1 MSGHGEKLSRNQE
14 RAITA
19 LLSHSTIG
27 LAAQACG
34 ISEATLW
41 RWLQLPDFQQRYRAA
56 QQTVFANAV
65 AELQKG
71 TTEAAEAL
79 RAVLKDP
86 LAKPGEKVSAARV
99 ILEFSLR
106 TRESLELEER
116 LRALEA
122 AQQKTNIWS
131 KKKA

>member
-1 MSGHGEKLSRNQE
+1 MIGHGEKLSRNQE
-14 RAITA
+14 RAIAA
-19 LLSHSTIG
+19 LLSHSTIRQ
-27 LAAQACG
+27 AAQACG
-34 ISEATLW
+34 LGEATLW

-71 TTEAAEAL
+71 TQEAAEAL
-79 RAVLKDP
+79 RAVLQDAT
-86 LAKPGEKVSAARV
+86 AKPGEKVAAARV

-106 TRESLELEER
+106 TREALEIEER

-122 AQQKTNIWS
+122 AQQRTNQWS
-131 KKKA
+131 RKKA